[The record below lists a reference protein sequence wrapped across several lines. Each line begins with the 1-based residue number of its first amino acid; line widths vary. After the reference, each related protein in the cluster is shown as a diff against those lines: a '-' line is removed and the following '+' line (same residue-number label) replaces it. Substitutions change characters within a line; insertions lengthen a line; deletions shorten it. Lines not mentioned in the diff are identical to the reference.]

1 MMHSQLAACQA
12 REMEGV
18 CAAEEELTQLRE
30 QVAAQQAELE
40 QGAVQRSDLETAL
53 VRAAALALALA

>member
-1 MMHSQLAACQA
+1 
-12 REMEGV
+12 MEGV